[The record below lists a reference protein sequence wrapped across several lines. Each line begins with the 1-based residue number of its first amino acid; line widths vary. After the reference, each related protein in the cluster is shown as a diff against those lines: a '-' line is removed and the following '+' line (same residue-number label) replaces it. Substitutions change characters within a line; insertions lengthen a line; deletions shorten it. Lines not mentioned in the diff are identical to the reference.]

1 MTNFI
6 SPYYSS
12 CNTLTLA
19 VRVKWILKNIP
30 RPKVTN

>member
-12 CNTLTLA
+12 CNTLA
-19 VRVKWILKNIP
+19 VRVRWILKNIA